1 MHIPCSPYRRDE
13 AFRSTPLVIQEQM
26 TSLANL
32 GVLSDMQINSKIVRA
47 GNDKR
52 KTRFHTLRGD
62 LIPMREIATVPIEL
76 FLRLIG
82 CQRRGPWLSKSAVK
96 EISRLLA
103 DGRHKR
109 VLEIGGGRST
119 FFFSKRVSFLM
130 TVEEDSEW
138 AAHIRQKIS
147 KKDDK
152 FQLVNVKLDEWLNS
166 RTKENMDFDIVLID
180 GGSDIARKK
189 ALEILPILNPE
200 AVYILD
206 NSDREIFY
214 QVKYFSQPKKVIRYS
229 GLIRHPFQAT
239 ETTFYFF

>member
-1 MHIPCSPYRRDE
+1 
-13 AFRSTPLVIQEQM
+13 
-26 TSLANL
+26 
-32 GVLSDMQINSKIVRA
+32 MQFKSKIIRA
-47 GNDKR
+47 GNDER

-62 LIPMREIATVPIEL
+62 LIPKREIPTVPIEL

-130 TVEEDSEW
+130 TIEEDSEW
-138 AAHIRQKIS
+138 AAHIQQRIPKRVGE
-147 KKDDK
+147 
-152 FQLVNVKLDEWLNS
+152 FQLVNINLDDWLNS

-180 GGSDIARKK
+180 GGSDSARKR
-189 ALEILPILNPE
+189 ALEILPNLNPK

-206 NSDREIFY
+206 NSDRKIFA
-214 QVKYFSQPKKVIRYS
+214 QVKFLSQPKNVIRHS

>member
-1 MHIPCSPYRRDE
+1 M
-13 AFRSTPLVIQEQM
+13 
-26 TSLANL
+26 
-32 GVLSDMQINSKIVRA
+32 
-47 GNDKR
+47 
-52 KTRFHTLRGD
+52 
-62 LIPMREIATVPIEL
+62 PIEL

-130 TVEEDSEW
+130 TIEEDSEW
-138 AAHIRQKIS
+138 AAYIQQRIPKRVGE
-147 KKDDK
+147 
-152 FQLVNVKLDEWLNS
+152 FQLVNVNLDDWLNS

-180 GGSDIARKK
+180 GGSDSARKR
-189 ALEILPILNPE
+189 ALEILPNLNPK

-206 NSDREIFY
+206 NSDRKIFA
-214 QVKYFSQPKKVIRYS
+214 QVKFLSQPKNVIRHS